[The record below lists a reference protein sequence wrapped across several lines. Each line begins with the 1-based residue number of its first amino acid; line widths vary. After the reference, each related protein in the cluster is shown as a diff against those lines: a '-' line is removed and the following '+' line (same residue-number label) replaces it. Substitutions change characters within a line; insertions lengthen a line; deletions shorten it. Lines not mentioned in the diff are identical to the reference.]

1 MDTKRLSF
9 DIDSDSL
16 EFKPILK
23 KDFLEL
29 SMRVISSAN
38 PNRNGS
44 WFTKESM
51 ENALHTFPNKPIL
64 GYFENDDFVSHN
76 GQWMKDNETGM
87 DYWDVWGRK
96 GERMLGLI
104 RESDEVKI
112 VKGSD
117 GLDWVEL
124 KCAIWVQYNFKQVKR
139 LLKDAKRAVR
149 EGGPAKNVSVEVDIT
164 DWEELDNG
172 IIKINNFSLVGIT
185 ILGSKNGVKVEP
197 GIENA
202 GLSVLDIMGKENF
215 EKQHAY
221 LRQAY
226 AQLEQQNENSE
237 INKKEEFSEMDNL
250 DVLENKPVEGSSDNT
265 IQDNVADPVQN
276 EPVQNFEQQG
286 DGQSAGVCPDCGQ
299 EPCVCNKQDDENK
312 PEENQCNYQD
322 DENNGNDNDEND
334 DDNDNNGEGE
344 DKPVEQQGVE
354 NSQCDCGGADNY
366 EAKYAELNEKYE
378 ALQQENDSLK
388 NENESK
394 KAEFEALSAQ
404 FEQTKQDLE
413 EANNKLKE
421 YAHKEF
427 LKEAYALIESAKLD
441 EASVV
446 EFRNMCEKGEVSELQ
461 DLKTKVAL
469 KVFEL
474 ISAEPKTG
482 NGGST
487 IESFNAPINEP
498 TVFQPKENKST
509 KGNDNPW
516 DRLETFSQK

>member
-44 WFTKESM
+44 WFTRESM

-112 VKGSD
+112 VKCSD

-139 LLKDAKRAVR
+139 LLKDAKRALR

-226 AQLEQQNENSE
+226 AQLEQQNENNSE
-237 INKKEEFSEMDNL
+237 INKKEEFSEMDEKL
-250 DVLENKPVEGSSDNT
+250 KGLENKPEEGPQVQTKTN
-265 IQDNVADPVQN
+265 PVQN
-276 EPVQNFEQQG
+276 ENESLQNFEQRT
-286 DGQSAGVCPDCGQ
+286 DVCPDCGQ
-299 EPCVCNKQDDENK
+299 NTCVCENQEGEAKPEDEQCRYEDDENHDEDDDK
-312 PEENQCNYQD
+312 
-322 DENNGNDNDEND
+322 DENKGEEQGSDENK
-334 DDNDNNGEGE
+334 EG
-344 DKPVEQQGVE
+344 KPAEQNEAAGCPGNE
-354 NSQCDCGGADNY
+354 CGGAVNY
-366 EAKYAELNEKYE
+366 EAQIAALNEKYE
-378 ALQQENDSLK
+378 ALQQENEGL
-388 NENESK
+388 
-394 KAEFEALSAQ
+394 KAEFETKKADYESLNAQ
-404 FEQTKQDLE
+404 YEQAKQSLD
-413 EANNKLKE
+413 EANEKLNK
-421 YAHKEF
+421 YAHEEF
-427 LKEAYALIESAKLD
+427 LKEAYALIDSAKLD
-441 EASVV
+441 DVSAV

-474 ISAEPKTG
+474 VSAEPKKENEASKVET
-482 NGGST
+482 
-487 IESFNAPINEP
+487 FNAPINEP
-498 TVFQPKENKST
+498 SVFQLKENKS

-516 DRLETFSQK
+516 DRLETYSQK